1 MSMSCILIRSL
12 LVCFVQEEMTK
23 SRSDLVVVV
32 VNFRV
37 FRAAPGSR
45 GIDKD

>member
-32 VNFRV
+32 NIRV
-37 FRAAPGSR
+37 LGVAPGSR